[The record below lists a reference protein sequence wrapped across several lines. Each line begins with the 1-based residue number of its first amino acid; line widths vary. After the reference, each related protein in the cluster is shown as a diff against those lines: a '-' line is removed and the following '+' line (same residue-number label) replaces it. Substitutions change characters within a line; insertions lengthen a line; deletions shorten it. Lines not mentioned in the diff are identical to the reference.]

1 MYRIIKIADPMKLLT
16 RTEFRNAVF
25 KRDGECVYCGNPYQD
40 AHHIIERRLFSD
52 GGYYPDNGVALCG
65 ECHIKAETTE
75 LSPSALREL
84 AKIKHVVLPDGWYR
98 DYEYTKWGDIVL
110 TNGSRTKGPLF
121 SDESV
126 QKVIHDFLPLYTNR
140 VKYPRTYHLPW
151 SEGVTSDDKVLKDLS
166 GFDDVVVT
174 EKMDGENATLYSDY
188 YHARS
193 IDGRDHWSRSW
204 IKNLHA
210 KIKHE
215 IPDNWRICG
224 ENLFAKHSIRYSDLK
239 SFFYVFSIWED
250 QYCLSWD
257 DTVEFCRILE
267 LQIVPVL
274 FTGKFNESTVR
285 SLYTDADRQTREGY
299 VVRNK
304 GRFHLNNFSSNVAK
318 FVRKEHVGTSH
329 NWMYSSYELNELG

>member
-1 MYRIIKIADPMKLLT
+1 MKLLS
-16 RTEFRNAVF
+16 RDEFRNAVF
-25 KRDGECVYCGNPYQD
+25 KRDGCCVYCGCPYQD

-52 GGYYPDNGVALCG
+52 GGYYLDNGVSLCG

-75 LSPSALREL
+75 LSASVLRTH
-84 AKIKHVVLPDGWYR
+84 AGIRKVVLPDGWYG
-98 DYEYTKWGDIVL
+98 DYEYTKWGDIIL
-110 TNGSRTKGPLF
+110 TNGMRTKGPLF
-121 SDESV
+121 NDISV
-126 QKVIHDFLPLYTNR
+126 QRIIHDYLPLYTNR

-166 GFDDVVVT
+166 SFGNVVVT
-174 EKMDGENATLYSDY
+174 EKMDGENTTLYNDY

-204 IKNLHA
+204 IKNLHG

-224 ENLFAKHSIRYSDLK
+224 ENLYAKHSIGYSDLK

-250 QYCLSWD
+250 QKCLSWN
-257 DTVEFCRILE
+257 DTVDFCRILE
-267 LQIVPVL
+267 LQTVPVL
-274 FTGKFNESTVR
+274 FTGKFSESAVR
-285 SLYTDADRQTREGY
+285 SLYTDADRKTKEGY
-299 VVRNK
+299 VVRNE
-304 GRFHLNNFSSNVAK
+304 GEFFLNNFSSNVAK

-329 NWMYSSYELNELG
+329 NWMYSSYELNEIDKGH